1 MKYSENE
8 LITVVI
14 IFVIMMS
21 VFYEMDLREKE
32 QEIQRLKSTYEP
44 KTYVDKEWPD

>member
-8 LITVVI
+8 LIAI
-14 IFVIMMS
+14 LMIFVLMMS
-21 VFYEMDLREKE
+21 VFYEIDLHEKD
-32 QEIQRLKSTYEP
+32 QEIKRLKAMYEP